1 MLDNEIDV
9 KTEIQGDGA
18 RSLQSRVQTAI
29 DEGAGCGEGR
39 LTGGVVLLVESK
51 DDLVTNIG
59 ELKRAGEQGGKD
71 EDEGGR
77 RLTTASGV

>member
-1 MLDNEIDV
+1 M
-9 KTEIQGDGA
+9 
-18 RSLQSRVQTAI
+18 
-29 DEGAGCGEGR
+29 
-39 LTGGVVLLVESK
+39 VLLVESK